1 MDGKEQTLA
10 FRILLLAG
18 LVAGIGLAAPSPA
31 VAQPGSSLDA
41 LVRQRLAESERR
53 QREVIAKIEASRRKM
68 NLPPLAPRS
77 PASGGARSAF
87 SAEDKAWF
95 ERAHAGAAAIES
107 KRFRPRYTFDGGREF
122 AYRFDLRLTTG
133 KRSGYVAGWAA
144 FDVVDNTGG
153 SFRLLARDNVQLTS
167 SPDKLRTQ
175 AIGELTG
182 ILKRTTHVSDQGS
195 DPEVDGNLP
204 AVLGDI
210 EDWFFP
216 PLPDH
221 ETVERGGGQTVIR
234 EADGKWDT
242 IGFYNA
248 KDRGAKGYYDWSVQ
262 ARGVSGGV
270 LTVGE
275 KRTLRSDDGST
286 ELVGDGNY
294 TFDMGRGILRTHSFR
309 GTLKELGRVTQI
321 SLEITPAPTSALDP

>member
-1 MDGKEQTLA
+1 MSLKPSTKWPANQPAIALTA
-10 FRILLLAG
+10 LLLVG
-18 LVAGIGLAAPSPA
+18 SSIPA
-31 VAQPGSSLDA
+31 SAQTGSSLEA
-41 LVRQRLAESERR
+41 RARQHRAEVERQ
-53 QREVIAKIEASRRKM
+53 QREVRAKIDASRRKM

-77 PASGGARSAF
+77 PTAGGTGPVF

-95 ERAHAGAAAIES
+95 EKAHARAAAIDA

-133 KRSGYVAGWAA
+133 QRSGYVAGWAA

-248 KDRGAKGYYDWSVQ
+248 NDRGAKGYYDWSVQ
-262 ARGVSGGV
+262 ARGVGGGV
-270 LTVGE
+270 LTVSE

-321 SLEITPAPTSALDP
+321 SLEISPAPTSALDP